1 MKTLIAALTLTA
13 AYGLS
18 SPLMA
23 ANEWGLTNEEV
34 VRFDGTVVD
43 VLATLTGE
51 SSADCASGKRQ
62 LGVLK
67 ADGTLVLTGKNSLN
81 FTGTTNELAEF
92 CGQEV
97 TVDGLMTGHSGT
109 TFMVVQFVRPIGGE
123 WRSTK
128 RSIGQWTKADW
139 AEANGYKADGPEVNR
154 WFDNDKRI
162 LEALDKDGFL
172 GLGKEA
178 DEAFLKE

>member
-1 MKTLIAALTLTA
+1 MKTLIAALTITA
-13 AYGLS
+13 VYGFS
-18 SPLMA
+18 GPSMA

-51 SSADCASGKRQ
+51 PSSDCGGGHRQ
-62 LGVLK
+62 IGILK
-67 ADGTLVLTGKNSLN
+67 VDGALVLTGKNSLN
-81 FTGTTNELAEF
+81 FTGTTHELAEF

-109 TFMVVQFVRPIGGE
+109 TFMVVQFVRPKGGE

-128 RSIGQWTKADW
+128 RSIGQWSKAGW
-139 AEANGYKADGPEVNR
+139 AEANGYKADGPESNR

-162 LEALDKDGFL
+162 LEALGKDGFL
-172 GLGKEA
+172 GVGKEA